1 MLDDLKTALETCG
14 IPFAHHGWSKAPETT
29 YGVWAEDGSEDL
41 LANGH
46 HAERGTTVIVDVYT
60 RDDSQEPRR
69 TVEAAL
75 QALPVGWRLDGCSF
89 ERLTGLIH
97 WQWRVAVY
105 G

>member
-1 MLDDLKTALETCG
+1 MLDELRAALEGCG
-14 IPFAHHGWSKAPETT
+14 IPFAHHGWSKAPEGT
-29 YGVWAEDGSEDL
+29 YGVWAEDGAEDL
-41 LANGH
+41 IANGH

-69 TVEAAL
+69 TVEEAL
-75 QALPVGWRLDGCSF
+75 ESLPVGWRLDGCMF
-89 ERLTGLIH
+89 ERMTGRIH